1 MTGPRQILLEVDKVS
16 KRYEAVH
23 ALRDVSFTLRSGE
36 VIGLIGDNGAGKST
50 LVGVISGTIKPD
62 GGHILIDGE
71 SKRLGNVADA
81 RAAGIETVFQNLALI
96 PSLGIAD
103 NIFLG
108 RERMRSGLFG
118 LIRWTDKRAMRKEVR
133 AGFERLGLRLPDPR
147 TNAERL
153 SGGQRQAVAIA
164 RAVLWGSHIVVM
176 DEPNAALGVTQT
188 EIVLKFVEQ
197 LKQHDIGVIFISHNM
212 EQVLRVADHVVV
224 MRLGKK
230 IYDGAT
236 AGLSPRDLAML
247 MTGASDL

>member
-1 MTGPRQILLEVDKVS
+1 VTDSRRALLDVDNVS
-16 KRYEAVH
+16 KHYEAVQ
-23 ALRDVSFTLRSGE
+23 ALRDVSFTLRAGE

-62 GGHILIDGE
+62 RGHIRIDGE
-71 SKRLGNVADA
+71 NKRLGSVADA

-108 RERMRSGLFG
+108 RERMRSGVLG
-118 LIRWTDKRAMRKEVR
+118 LIRWTDKRAMRQEVR

-147 TNAERL
+147 TKAEGL

-188 EIVLKFVEQ
+188 EIVLEFVEQ

-247 MTGASDL
+247 MTGAGEL